1 MSGIVPAS
9 CHYKN
14 IIKNGIQDGIQKLIK
29 ELHTRS
35 QLIFIISFIIYEDT
49 YLRQE

>member
-1 MSGIVPAS
+1 MYVPAS

-14 IIKNGIQDGIQKLIK
+14 IIKNGIQDGIQKL
-29 ELHTRS
+29 S